1 MSERAKLVSF
11 SEEQRAQIIDA
22 AREYLMIK
30 DEAELS
36 ALVDHIEQS
45 GQISA
50 FGVGSL
56 LDYSHLQNAN
66 GTFKDNLEAD
76 FPGMNENN
84 VFSTRA
90 GAAQG
95 IEATFCCFDIFYRGT
110 EDAPGVTIGNE
121 KIDGAETEGGLLVT
135 QLDHLDPA
143 VAANFVERYLQR
155 FNERECPPNMP
166 IYKFELMDIELRD
179 GTATKGLVCV
189 ADDQGPLY
197 VRNVD
202 NRYAQGN
209 PGSEYYMP
217 ANDIG
222 ENRAAAVIAVAAGSP
237 TDPRSGAVKPA
248 GKVTDMDY
256 LRNTIKGYEE
266 RDIQVPDAMIAL
278 YEKAGQFRERLEPAD
293 LEQLESFEHKGM
305 LSNKSQF
312 RDLFVSVART
322 HNAALTEPEAGPT
335 PTSEAA

>member
-1 MSERAKLVSF
+1 MNGPAKLIEF
-11 SEEQRAQIIDA
+11 NDDQRAQIIDA
-22 AREYLMIK
+22 AREYLTMT
-30 DEAELS
+30 DEAELN
-36 ALVDHIEQS
+36 AFVENIEQT

-66 GTFKDNLEAD
+66 GTFKDDLQTE

-84 VFSTRA
+84 VFSTYA
-90 GAAQG
+90 GSAQG

-110 EDAPGVTIGNE
+110 EDHPGVTIGNE
-121 KIDGAETEGGLLVT
+121 KVDGAETEGGLLIT
-135 QLDHLDPA
+135 QLDHLDSD

-166 IYKFELMDIELRD
+166 IYKFEMKDIELRD
-179 GTATKGLVCV
+179 GTMTKGLVCV
-189 ADDQGPLY
+189 ADDEGPLY
-197 VRNVD
+197 TRNVE

-209 PGSEYYMP
+209 PGSAYYMP
-217 ANDIG
+217 DNEIG

-266 RDIQVPDAMIAL
+266 RDIHVPPAMIAL
-278 YEKAGQFRERLEPAD
+278 YEKAGQFRERLEPSD
-293 LEQLESFEHKGM
+293 LEHLESFEHKGM

-312 RDLFVSVART
+312 RELFVSVART
-322 HNAALTEPEAGPT
+322 HNAALNDHGADPT
-335 PTSEAA
+335 PTSEVA